1 MKDGQCVFSASNNAQ
16 PVDLGCKVWD
26 WDNQKCLECSTNWVF
41 NSKGVCV
48 PVSDQCKTSDAS
60 GACSSCYKGYDLV
73 KGQCV
78 FSASNNAQPADLGCK
93 TWDWDSQKCLE
104 CSTNWVFNS
113 QGVCVP
119 VSDQCRTSDASGAC
133 LSCFKGYDLIKG
145 QCVFSA
151 SNNAQPADLGCS
163 TWDWD
168 NQKCLLCSTNW
179 VFNSKGVCV
188 PVSDQCR

>member
-1 MKDGQCVFSASNNAQ
+1 MKDGQCVFSDSNNAQ
-16 PVDLGCKVWD
+16 PADLGCKTWD
-26 WDNQKCLECSTNWVF
+26 WDGQKCLECSTNWVF

-104 CSTNWVFNS
+104 CSNRWT
-113 QGVCVP
+113 
-119 VSDQCRTSDASGAC
+119 
-133 LSCFKGYDLIKG
+133 
-145 QCVFSA
+145 
-151 SNNAQPADLGCS
+151 
-163 TWDWD
+163 
-168 NQKCLLCSTNW
+168 
-179 VFNSKGVCV
+179 FNSKGVCV
-188 PVSDQCR
+188 PVSDNCNKYDVSGACTSCFDGYQLVNGQCSIFNTLCKTSNSNGCASCYNGFVLYKNNCTPLSKLADIVLYYTECCP